1 MAEKRGDKETSANV
15 VDVAERVNVPQAAVD
30 ESGDVV
36 RGTVTARIVGTP
48 EKAGQAKVEVR
59 GLVDNAGEA
68 LPTLTFDPAN
78 NDGVPADGNGV
89 VPRWSLEGLI
99 DSLVPLAVRV
109 EDRDDLIARFGPKR
123 VSRAVEPSVPNEG
136 PPSGRTPATVR
147 EG

>member
-1 MAEKRGDKETSANV
+1 MAEKRSDKEATANLP
-15 VDVAERVNVPQAAVD
+15 DVAERTNVPQAAVD

-36 RGTVTARIVGTP
+36 RGTVTARVVGTP
-48 EKAGQAKVEVR
+48 TPGEQAKVEVR
-59 GLVDNAGEA
+59 GLVDNAGES

-99 DSLVPLAVRV
+99 DSLVVRAVRV
-109 EDRDDLIARFGPKR
+109 EDRDELVTRYGPKR

-136 PPSGRTPATVR
+136 PSSGRTPATVR